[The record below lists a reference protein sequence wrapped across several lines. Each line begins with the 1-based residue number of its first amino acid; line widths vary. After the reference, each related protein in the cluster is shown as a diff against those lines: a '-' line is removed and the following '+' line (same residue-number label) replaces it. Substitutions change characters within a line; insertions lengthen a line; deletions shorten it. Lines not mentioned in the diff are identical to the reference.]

1 MWQGHRRDHRHL
13 LECVR
18 LEHFHCIQSA
28 NCHVSKLTVRV
39 TSKVDVIGDRS
50 RVEHFDDVERW
61 PCVKHHGL
69 ADVLE
74 RQPDLPTVW
83 ARCDVRA
90 ERTFLFHWPTILCS
104 AVAMTTVSG
113 LKLEQTYPY
122 FPSGENIVIPG
133 PFGTVMRVLS
143 LKVWPSR

>member
-13 LECVR
+13 LECVS

-28 NCHVSKLTVRV
+28 NCHVGKLTVRV

-61 PCVKHHGL
+61 PRVKYHGL
-69 ADVLE
+69 ADILE
-74 RQPDLPTVW
+74 RQPDLPPVW

-90 ERTFLFHWPTILCS
+90 ERTFLFHLADDLMLGGS
-104 AVAMTTVSG
+104 
-113 LKLEQTYPY
+113 
-122 FPSGENIVIPG
+122 G
-133 PFGTVMRVLS
+133 PFGTGMRILS
-143 LKVWPSR
+143 LKVWPSRTAI